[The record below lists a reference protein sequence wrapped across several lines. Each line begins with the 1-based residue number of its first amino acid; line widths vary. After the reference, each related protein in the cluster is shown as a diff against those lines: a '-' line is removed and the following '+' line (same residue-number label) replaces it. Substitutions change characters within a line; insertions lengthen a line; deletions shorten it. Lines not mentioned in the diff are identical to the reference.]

1 MILTFVQWSLVAAW
15 APEQQLHW
23 RWRNEGVYQRSWF
36 WDLYR
41 CLCCYYDPTHLSC
54 LYHHWMRTKMDVC
67 VIYVTCEVSYVLIN
81 QLLDLYDDLCVC
93 VCGMFEILK
102 NTILYLLQFPFHLKP
117 MRRLC
122 LFLYSLVFH
131 LTEAFPPN
139 TKFCSSQWIL
149 VIKENITVFIL
160 IVQFLRFLLNQWISK
175 NG

>member
-1 MILTFVQWSLVAAW
+1 MSARTAVALKVAERGRLSAILVLRSLPLSLLLLRPHPSFLSLPPLDEDEDGCLCDLCDLWGFLCVDKPAAWSL
-15 APEQQLHW
+15 
-23 RWRNEGVYQRSWF
+23 RW
-36 WDLYR
+36 
-41 CLCCYYDPTHLSC
+41 P
-54 LYHHWMRTKMDVC
+54 M
-67 VIYVTCEVSYVLIN
+67 
-81 QLLDLYDDLCVC
+81 CVC

-122 LFLYSLVFH
+122 LFLYSLAFH

-160 IVQFLRFLLNQWISK
+160 IVQFLRFWGYS
-175 NG
+175 